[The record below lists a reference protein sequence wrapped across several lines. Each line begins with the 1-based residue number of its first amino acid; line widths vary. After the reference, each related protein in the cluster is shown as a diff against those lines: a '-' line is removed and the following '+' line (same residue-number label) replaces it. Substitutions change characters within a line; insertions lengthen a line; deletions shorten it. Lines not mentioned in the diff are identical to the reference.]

1 MKKLNIVLENETGLH
16 ARPASMLVEVAK
28 DFDSDIKIELNEQT
42 YVAKSM
48 MSILSMGA
56 TKGSEL
62 TFVIDG
68 SDEDQAYDA
77 LEKLFNSN
85 FGEK

>member
-1 MKKLNIVLENETGLH
+1 MKKLEIVLENETGLH
-16 ARPASMLVEVAK
+16 ARPASMLVETAK
-28 DFDSDIKIELNEQT
+28 DFNSEIKIELNDQK

-62 TFVIDG
+62 KFFIEG
-68 SDEDQAYDA
+68 ADEGEAYKA
-77 LEKLFNSN
+77 LEELFNSH
-85 FGEK
+85 FKEK